1 MLKHL
6 PNSLTLLRLLL
17 AFVFPFA
24 SESYRLAIV
33 CVALAT
39 EYLDGALCRWFNL
52 RTPLGA
58 LLDPIA
64 DKCFVFAVAVAMFV
78 ETEITWWQFLLF
90 GARDIAVF
98 LGASFVAWEKN
109 WHAFFNVVPRILGK
123 VTTVFQFMVF
133 LSFLVLGTVPLWL
146 LGLTMAISVLSALD
160 YSYLF
165 LKHDFYRQW
174 NGNNIAR

>member
-6 PNSLTLLRLLL
+6 PNSLTLLRLIL

-24 SESYRLAIV
+24 PEQYRLAIV
-33 CVALAT
+33 GVALAT
-39 EYLDGALCRWFNL
+39 EYLDGALCRWLNL

-64 DKCFVFAVAVAMFV
+64 DKCFVFAVAVVMFI

-109 WHAFFNVVPRILGK
+109 WQAFFNVVPRILGK

-133 LSFLVLGTVPLWL
+133 LCFLGLEAIPFWL
-146 LGLTMAISVLSALD
+146 LSVTMLISVLSAID
-160 YSYLF
+160 YTRLF
-165 LKHDFYRQW
+165 FKHNFYREW
-174 NGNNIAR
+174 SGANTAK

>member
-6 PNSLTLLRLLL
+6 PNSLTILRLLL
-17 AFVFPFA
+17 AFVFLFA
-24 SESYRLAIV
+24 PEQYRLAIV

-64 DKCFVFAVAVAMFV
+64 DKCFVFAVAVTMFI
-78 ETEITWWQFLLF
+78 ETEMTWWQFLLF

-98 LGASFVAWEKN
+98 LGASFIAWEKN
-109 WHAFFNVVPRILGK
+109 WQAFFNVVPRILGK
-123 VTTVFQFMVF
+123 VTTVLQFMVF
-133 LSFLVLGTVPLWL
+133 LCFIGLETIPLWL
-146 LGLTMAISVLSALD
+146 LGLTIAISLLAAID
-160 YSYLF
+160 YLYLF
-165 LKHDFYRQW
+165 FKHNFYREW
-174 NGNNIAR
+174 NNNPTAR